1 MCRGLTS
8 IMSLDYDRGEMKEP
22 LTAINSRFSGLSSK
36 LIITIIGV
44 IMLVEIVIYLPS
56 LASFRTTW
64 LEDRLR
70 VGVVAARVLDAVP
83 DVMAL
88 PRELTDRLLLSA
100 GADAIVYR
108 RAGQSQLIEMTE
120 PVTPGPAV
128 TADLRQRDL
137 PSQIVGALDTLLAG
151 PGRTLRIVGEGDMDE
166 SLLELLMP
174 EAPLRREML
183 DYSRSIV
190 LVSLGIAAVTAF
202 ALYMVVSN
210 LFIDPILRVTANM
223 LAFRK
228 APENGTLIL
237 NPSSRRDEIG
247 ILERELAAMESDLF
261 AMLRQRRHLADLG
274 LAVAKINHDLR
285 NMLTAA
291 QLLSDQVA
299 TLDDPKVQS
308 LAPRLVMTLDKAIG
322 FAQSVLDYG
331 RETVVPP
338 SFTLVPLRALVDDA
352 GFEARLTNNPHI
364 VFANEV
370 SEDFQIEA
378 DAGQISRLLVNLLK
392 NAREAL
398 DNSAGEGRESRVSV
412 RAEMREKNAVISI
425 VDNGPGLPIRARE
438 NLFVAFEGSARA
450 GGTGLGL
457 AIAREIAEA
466 HGGSLEL
473 VDTIQG
479 ARFDIKLP
487 LTARER

>member
-1 MCRGLTS
+1 M
-8 IMSLDYDRGEMKEP
+8 IEAMKDQIP
-22 LTAINSRFSGLSSK
+22 VINSRFSGLSSK
-36 LIITIIGV
+36 LIVTIIGV

-70 VGVVAARVLDAVP
+70 VGIVAARVLDAVP

-108 RAGQSQLIEMTE
+108 REGQSQLIELTE
-120 PVTPGPAV
+120 PVTPERAV

-137 PSQIVGALDTLLAG
+137 PSQIAGALDTLFAG
-151 PGRTLRIVGEGDMDE
+151 PGRTLRIVGEGDMNE

-174 EAPLRREML
+174 EEPLRRDMI

-202 ALYMVVSN
+202 ALYMLVST
-210 LFIDPILRVTANM
+210 LFIDPVLRLTANM

-228 APENGTLIL
+228 APENGALIL
-237 NPSSRRDEIG
+237 NPSMRRDEIG
-247 ILERELAAMESDLF
+247 ILERELAAMESELF

-285 NMLTAA
+285 NTLTAA

-299 TLDDPKVQS
+299 TLDDPKVQR
-308 LAPRLVMTLDKAIG
+308 LAPRLVVTLDKAIG

-331 RETVVPP
+331 RESAKPP
-338 SFTLVPLRALVDDA
+338 QFTTVPLRALVEDA
-352 GFEARLTNNPHI
+352 GFEARVTNNPLI
-364 VFANEV
+364 AFDNQVP
-370 SEDFQIEA
+370 EDFQVVA
-378 DAGQISRLLVNLLK
+378 DAGQIGRVLVNLLK

-398 DNSAGEGRESRVSV
+398 ESLAGEAPDRNISV
-412 RAEMREKNAVISI
+412 IAEARAHEAVISVI
-425 VDNGPGLPIRARE
+425 DNGPGLPPRARE
-438 NLFVAFEGSARA
+438 NLFVAFEGSVRS

-466 HGGSLEL
+466 HGGRLEL
-473 VDTIQG
+473 AESTIG
-479 ARFDIKLP
+479 TRFDIILP
-487 LTARER
+487 AQQAIA